1 MIGAVVLW
9 GFGSIPGFRSED
21 IDEERKGWYGR
32 ESMVTEVFRAES
44 EGWKM
49 GVLSMRLGPSY
60 QWRCGVGRL

>member
-44 EGWKM
+44 EG
-49 GVLSMRLGPSY
+49 
-60 QWRCGVGRL
+60 